1 VSNYKS
7 NHKKKFLAQ
16 KGQVAV
22 IIALLIVCLIG
33 MAALVIDLGSLYQKR
48 ASFQTVADSAA
59 LAGAQEL
66 PENKDDLDGA
76 IRVAIN
82 YAKIYYN
89 VDITSYDVEI
99 STTYA
104 ADDTITVTPSDSV
117 PVYFAGVLGINTV
130 DVGASAKAMVG
141 EPKQV
146 YYLVP
151 WAAIVPVG
159 TTNWWNVLVPGTDKY
174 ITTYKG
180 TGSTSNFCAWNEAS
194 SLPPD
199 WSTIYKNRIIN
210 GCSFP
215 LSIGNTIYVREIKMT
230 PSSEIVDPT
239 NTRVTQG
246 GGVWDTFGS
255 LVTIEGGLIK
265 LAKSSDTQLVIVPVI
280 EGPKAL
286 GAQATI
292 LAFAPFILEG
302 IRGAGSGTQ
311 IYGRFIDQALIVY
324 DGEVKG
330 VVLKGLRVIRL
341 IR

>member
-1 VSNYKS
+1 MSSYKS
-7 NHKKKFLAQ
+7 NHKKKFFTQ

-22 IIALLIVCLIG
+22 IVALLIVCLMG
-33 MAALVIDLGSLYQKR
+33 MAALVVDVGSMYQKR
-48 ASFQTVADSAA
+48 ASLQTAADSAA

-76 IRVAIN
+76 KWVAIG
-82 YAKIYYN
+82 YAGRNN
-89 VDITSYDVEI
+89 VVIESGDVVI
-99 STTYA
+99 SSTLA
-104 ADDTITVTPSDSV
+104 ANDTITVTPSDPV

-302 IRGAGSGTQ
+302 IRGSGSGTQ